1 MTPARASALAAWLCI
16 AGPIQACAF
25 DLQGTKHVVAH
36 TMDGK
41 DIAIGTVTFTPQGDK
56 ATYQLDMDMSRFKE
70 FFLSM
75 RPFKCLEGP
84 DIWCYVP
91 YPYAHPHIV
100 SATDYA
106 WLEHDLLFFWKTPQS
121 YGAKMN
127 NGLIY
132 ALAATDKALVGKP
145 QAISLDRIASPPDD
159 LETPPYQAADR
170 DDIEAGSRWIESL
183 RIE

>member
-1 MTPARASALAAWLCI
+1 MINAVRVLVVSVLAA
-16 AGPIQACAF
+16 AFPVQSFAF
-25 DLQGTKHVVAH
+25 DATGTRHIVAH
-36 TMDGK
+36 TKDGK
-41 DIAIGTVTFTPQGDK
+41 DIAIGTVTFTPQGEK
-56 ATYQLDMDMSRFKE
+56 TTYRLDMDMTPFKE

-91 YPYAHPHIV
+91 YPYEHPHV
-100 SATDYA
+100 VTATDYA
-106 WLEHDLLFFWKTPQS
+106 WLEHDLLFFWKTPDS

-132 ALAATDKALVGKP
+132 ALTPSGKALVGKP
-145 QAISLDRIASPPDD
+145 QAINLDKIASPPDD
-159 LETPPYQAADR
+159 RKTPPYVAADR
-170 DDIEAGSRWIESL
+170 DDISDGSRWIESL

>member
-1 MTPARASALAAWLCI
+1 MIKAASALAMAAALLG
-16 AGPIQACAF
+16 AAPAHAF
-25 DLQGTKHVVAH
+25 DLSGTRHVVAH
-36 TMDGK
+36 TRDGK
-41 DIAIGTVTFTPQGDK
+41 DIGIGTVTFTPEGDG
-56 ATYQLDMDMSRFKE
+56 ATYKLDMDMTPFRE

-91 YPYAHPHIV
+91 YPYDHPHTV
-100 SATDYA
+100 SAKDYG

-132 ALAATDKALVGKP
+132 LLTPTGQALVGKP
-145 QAISLDRIASPPDD
+145 QAITLDKIASPPDD
-159 LETPPYQAADR
+159 LKTPPFGAADR
-170 DDIEAGSRWIESL
+170 DDIADGSRWIESL

>member
-1 MTPARASALAAWLCI
+1 MNNVRASALSALFCAVS
-16 AGPIQACAF
+16 PIPTYAF
-25 DLQGTKHVVAH
+25 DLAGTKHVVAH
-36 TMDGK
+36 TKDGK

-56 ATYQLDMDMSRFKE
+56 TTYALDMDMKPFKE

-75 RPFKCLEGP
+75 RPFKGLEGS

-91 YPYAHPHIV
+91 YPYDHPHTI
-100 SATDYA
+100 SAKDYG
-106 WLEHDLLFFWKTPQS
+106 WLEHDLLFFWKTPES

-132 ALAATDKALVGKP
+132 ALAPTATALVGKP
-145 QAISLDRIASPPDD
+145 QAVSLDKIASPSDD
-159 LETPPYQAADR
+159 TKTPPYQAADR
-170 DDIEAGSRWIESL
+170 DDIQDGSRWIESL